1 MDLRRGIERGEGERE
16 RERGDKLKIELFED
30 SRRWWIFLG
39 AFYGRMESNDR
50 LGVKFFL
57 RDLELESLRN
67 THFSYMRLCKEIYL
81 LFSSIEKRET
91 TNEIIKI
98 MRFFLR
104 ILFSPTKSKLG
115 GNKSKKAG
123 ETFNKLGKGR
133 EYCLTETG
141 AVCKVSDR
149 DRLIADNRRCFQV
162 AVLFRVFPMEW
173 SVSRLRAKCSKN
185 FCSWGGTFF
194 SLFCDIGDHF
204 NLLLSQQKIITL
216 EGELYRRV

>member
-1 MDLRRGIERGEGERE
+1 MIWSLRAWEIHISHICDCAKKYIYYFPRSRNE
-16 RERGDKLKIELFED
+16 KL
-30 SRRWWIFLG
+30 RT
-39 AFYGRMESNDR
+39 R
-50 LGVKFFL
+50 L
-57 RDLELESLRN
+57 LESWD
-67 THFSYMRLCKEIYL
+67 
-81 LFSSIEKRET
+81 
-91 TNEIIKI
+91 
-98 MRFFLR
+98 FFLR

-194 SLFCDIGDHF
+194 LFFAILEIISTF
-204 NLLLSQQKIITL
+204 FFLSRKL
-216 EGELYRRV
+216 

>member
-67 THFSYMRLCKEIYL
+67 THFSYMRLCEEIYL

-91 TNEIIKI
+91 TNEIIRI
-98 MRFFLR
+98 MRFF
-104 ILFSPTKSKLG
+104 F
-115 GNKSKKAG
+115 
-123 ETFNKLGKGR
+123 
-133 EYCLTETG
+133 
-141 AVCKVSDR
+141 
-149 DRLIADNRRCFQV
+149 
-162 AVLFRVFPMEW
+162 
-173 SVSRLRAKCSKN
+173 KN
-185 FCSWGGTFF
+185 FIFSHEIETRWKIKVRRLEKLSINSGRGG
-194 SLFCDIGDHF
+194 SIVWR
-204 NLLLSQQKIITL
+204 KL
-216 EGELYRRV
+216 EQCAKSRIVIV